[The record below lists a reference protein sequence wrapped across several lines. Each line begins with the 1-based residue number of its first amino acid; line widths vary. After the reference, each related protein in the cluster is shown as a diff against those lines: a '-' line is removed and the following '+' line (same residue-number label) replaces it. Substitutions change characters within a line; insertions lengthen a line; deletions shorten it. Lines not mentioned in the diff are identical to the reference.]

1 MAAQIMWRDATVLA
15 MPVLL
20 VLALCACSSMS
31 EKSHSIFADKV
42 SGIDR
47 LDPTSSEQKEEEKWF
62 NSYYG
67 QDHCGVWEGI
77 CRE

>member
-1 MAAQIMWRDATVLA
+1 MKRCGAAVMMVLPMLA
-15 MPVLL
+15 
-20 VLALCACSSMS
+20 VLALCGCSSMS

-47 LDPTSSEQKEEEKWF
+47 LDPTSSEQKEDAKWF
-62 NSYYG
+62 DSYYG
-67 QDHCGVWEGI
+67 QDHCGVWEGA